1 MRRKSR
7 TTHRLNYVSRSQCS
21 LYPLYRKSRLVSNVL
36 FTPDCSCVFY
46 VYIFLYSFDASDT
59 VYSWPQKI
67 SATLYKT
74 LRLGINRCV
83 LSPTLTTNSQR
94 APVCCFAPLQMPWT
108 CAITLFHSCICS
120 RVSVCESALWF
131 FVRQVSMPS
140 HFVVVTSTAFAD
152 ATGALSRSLCYTLCT
167 IPVDVLSDARNNQC
181 CTQLRTYMH
190 SPGFVV
196 GLKSLTNAPLRTP
209 LVCARIFLYN
219 IRCNIPRRL
228 YNEYGVLSTMY
239 SCCGTKRFFN

>member
-131 FVRQVSMPS
+131 FCTTSINAFTFCSSYEHCFRWRDRRFESLSVLYLMHNTRRRVIRCEEQSML
-140 HFVVVTSTAFAD
+140 HATA
-152 ATGALSRSLCYTLCT
+152 YLCT
-167 IPVDVLSDARNNQC
+167 HLASWSA
-181 CTQLRTYMH
+181 
-190 SPGFVV
+190 
-196 GLKSLTNAPLRTP
+196 
-209 LVCARIFLYN
+209 
-219 IRCNIPRRL
+219 
-228 YNEYGVLSTMY
+228 
-239 SCCGTKRFFN
+239 